1 MVLFWLQYAG
11 KCFTLQQIKR
21 ESSMAAKNR
30 ITVNLDDAEY
40 QALASLSQR
49 FDVSLAWLGR
59 RALADLIE
67 KYSKA
72 DMQLPIPF
80 PEDQDGGNQQ

>member
-1 MVLFWLQYAG
+1 MV
-11 KCFTLQQIKR
+11 
-21 ESSMAAKNR
+21 AKNR

-40 QALASLSQR
+40 QALASLAQQ

-72 DMQLPIPF
+72 NRQLLSPF
-80 PEDQDGGNQQ
+80 SENQEGSNQP